1 MIASLTGRLKQK
13 NVSEII
19 VDVGGVGY
27 RVIVSKET
35 FSQLPPIDQEVLL
48 LIYTHIREDEISLY
62 GFTREIE
69 KLFFQKLISVS
80 GVGPKLALT
89 ILSGIST
96 IELISALRSE
106 DLVRLTSIPGIGKKT
121 AERIIVDLKDKLT
134 DMNGALPSGVKK
146 DGRRQLYDDILSAL
160 VNLGYNRF
168 HAERTIS
175 QMALADGVTLQQHV
189 REALKML
196 REKRA

>member
-1 MIASLTGRLKQK
+1 MIASLTGQLKQK
-13 NVSEII
+13 KLSEII
-19 VDVGGVGY
+19 INVGGVGY

-35 FSQLPPIDQEVLL
+35 FAQLPPIDQEVFL

-62 GFTREIE
+62 GFAKEIE
-69 KLFFQKLISVS
+69 KNFFQKLISVS

-96 IELISALRSE
+96 TELVAALRSE

-134 DMNGALPSGVKK
+134 DMNGALPSGLKK

-168 HAERTIS
+168 HAEQTVSR
-175 QMALADGVTLQQHV
+175 MALADGVTLQQHV
-189 REALKML
+189 REALKL
-196 REKRA
+196 LSEKRI